1 MRAGVLEALAI
12 IEDRRRGM
20 DAGLN
25 DPMFLALLMSPP
37 AQMVNRNVHRGVP
50 RGVQVT
56 VVRRSSTG
64 MRGFSDLLTQE
75 ES

>member
-1 MRAGVLEALAI
+1 MRAGVLLAPAI
-12 IEDRRRGM
+12 IEDRRRGTG
-20 DAGLN
+20 DGL
-25 DPMFLALLMSPP
+25 DGLMSVALLIRRP
-37 AQMVNRNVHRGVP
+37 AQMVNRHVHRGIS